1 MADFGQTQNAQNG
14 IKMAELGAKM
24 EPRELQDVQDGA
36 CLTILR
42 PIGEACLTNLM
53 RLGSYL
59 GHFGNLGGDLSRN
72 S

>member
-42 PIGEACLTNLM
+42 PIGEACLTILTPI
-53 RLGSYL
+53 GE
-59 GHFGNLGGDLSRN
+59 LSWTFWKSWGR
-72 S
+72 SFQK